1 MKKRRLIIILL
12 STLCLSQCV
21 SMVRYGVKDGQ
32 NLPAD
37 FVTQQKIDAA
47 LAFSDMELFSQIDI
61 NVYEGNVLLTGRS
74 PSQEATAQ
82 LLKILKK
89 INGINKVHNHLSEG
103 VVRTPSEYS
112 QDKWI
117 GTQASSLMLLN
128 GYVFPSK
135 YVIEVMHKVVYV
147 LGRAPNEA
155 EKQEVLD
162 ILRRIEGVKK
172 VVSHIA
178 VGKLPIKY

>member
-61 NVYEGNVLLTGRS
+61 WCG
-74 PSQEATAQ
+74 
-82 LLKILKK
+82 
-89 INGINKVHNHLSEG
+89 
-103 VVRTPSEYS
+103 
-112 QDKWI
+112 
-117 GTQASSLMLLN
+117 
-128 GYVFPSK
+128 
-135 YVIEVMHKVVYV
+135 
-147 LGRAPNEA
+147 
-155 EKQEVLD
+155 
-162 ILRRIEGVKK
+162 
-172 VVSHIA
+172 HIA
-178 VGKLPIKY
+178 ICIGREVIRRVSWDKGRVSGFDLCAHTTWVL